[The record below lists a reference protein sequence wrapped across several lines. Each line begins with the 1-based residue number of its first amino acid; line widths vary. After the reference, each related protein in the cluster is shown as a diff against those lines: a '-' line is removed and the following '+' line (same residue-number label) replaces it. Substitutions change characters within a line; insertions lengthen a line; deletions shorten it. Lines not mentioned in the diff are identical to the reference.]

1 MEETKKQRRE
11 DKDYHYPSTST
22 LPDEERL
29 VEKGAHRCMTN
40 LEALSTLV
48 SRTGASHATA
58 ALLANGG
65 YNDRGLIGDKVT
77 LDPAKVLRA
86 RI

>member
-1 MEETKKQRRE
+1 
-11 DKDYHYPSTST
+11 
-22 LPDEERL
+22 
-29 VEKGAHRCMTN
+29 MTN
-40 LEALSTLV
+40 LEALSALV